1 MNNPVPDDPAS
12 QPNPQFALEYDAL
25 GQLVLIDAAGRRH
38 VGVAPVRMFPISDP
52 DGPVSIVDAAGREL
66 ASISRLDGLPDWQRE
81 MIQSALAEREFMPV
95 IRRIISV
102 SSDLEPSQWEAQTD
116 RGRVTFQLDD
126 EEDVRRLGPYRVVI
140 IDAHKVRFLV
150 DDVRKLDA
158 ASRRILENYL

>member
-1 MNNPVPDDPAS
+1 MNDDAA
-12 QPNPQFALEYDAL
+12 NDAAHVANGDFALEYDAL
-25 GQLVLIDAAGRRH
+25 GQLVYIDAAGRRH

-52 DGPVSIVDAAGREL
+52 DGPVSIVDSNGREL
-66 ASISRLDGLPDWQRE
+66 ASISRLDRLPDWQRE
-81 MIQSALAEREFMPV
+81 IIRTAIAEREFMPV

-102 SSDLEPSQWEAQTD
+102 SSDVEPSNWEVETD

-158 ASRRILENYL
+158 ASRRILDKYM